1 MRQRVLKVFLSGLL
15 SLPLWAQSPSPP
27 AQIEQFQWL
36 CGRWLGQGLGDLSE
50 ETWNTALGGTM
61 LGVFRQ
67 HAQGQPKFYEFML
80 IREHQGS
87 VELRIRHFHPDATAW
102 EEPDKALVFPLLE
115 VQPNL
120 ARFQGLTYRRDGD
133 RLTITVSTP
142 TSENP
147 EAEAVFQL
155 KRLP

>member
-1 MRQRVLKVFLSGLL
+1 MRSSILKAILVGLM
-15 SLPLWAQSPSPP
+15 SLPLLAQSPPPP

-50 ETWNTALGGTM
+50 ETWNPALGGTM

-80 IREHQGS
+80 MREHQGS
-87 VELRIRHFHPDATAW
+87 VELRIRHFDPDATAW
-102 EEPDKALVFPLLE
+102 EERDEAMVFPLVE

-120 ARFQGLTYRRDGD
+120 ARFEGLTFQRQGD
-133 RLTITVSTP
+133 SLTITVSTP

-147 EAEAVFQL
+147 QSAAVFQL
-155 KRLP
+155 KRMP